1 MAFAAPSIKGRALR
15 YLSQREHSRAEL
27 ERKLKRWSEGGV
39 GAALSSLALA
49 TPDDATATDDPTA
62 TATATATQP
71 SLAQQIAAALDDLVA
86 KGFLSDARAAESVL
100 NRKGSRLGVHRLR
113 QELRAKGLGAELVN
127 NTLAKAK
134 ATEFERARDL
144 WLRRFGSANLEA
156 SEAAS
161 ESTPDRQLIAKRR
174 AQQMRFLA
182 ARGFSGDVIR
192 RVMQAA
198 THGADDAD
206 DADGADGVDDI
217 DGSDSA
223 DSAGNELQGA
233 LHRETSGE
241 DFYAS

>member
-39 GAALSSLALA
+39 GGASSSLASA

-62 TATATATQP
+62 TATATATATQP
-71 SLAQQIAAALDDLVA
+71 SLAQQIGATLDDLAA

-113 QELRAKGLGAELVN
+113 QELRAKGLGTELIN

-134 ATEFERARDL
+134 TTEFERAREL
-144 WLRRFGSANLEA
+144 WLRRFGSTNPGTSDADR
-156 SEAAS
+156 
-161 ESTPDRQLIAKRR
+161 ESAPDRQLVAKQR

-182 ARGFSGDVIR
+182 ARGFSGDIIR
-192 RVMQAA
+192 RVMQVA
-198 THGADDAD
+198 TQGAEDAGGADCV
-206 DADGADGVDDI
+206 DGI
-217 DGSDSA
+217 DGA
-223 DSAGNELQGA
+223 DSAGNELQGE
-233 LHRETSGE
+233 LHREPLGE
-241 DFYAS
+241 DFCAP

>member
-39 GAALSSLALA
+39 DGAPPSRTSAS
-49 TPDDATATDDPTA
+49 PGDPTA
-62 TATATATQP
+62 TAAQP

-100 NRKGSRLGVHRLR
+100 NRKGSRLGIHRLR
-113 QELRAKGLGAELVN
+113 QELRAKGLGAELVT

-144 WLRRFGSANLEA
+144 WLRRFGSSHPAM
-156 SEAAS
+156 SEADC
-161 ESTPDRQLIAKRR
+161 ESAPDRQLIAKKR

-182 ARGFSGDVIR
+182 ARGFSGDIIR
-192 RVMQAA
+192 RVMQAS
-198 THGADDAD
+198 TQGVDDAD
-206 DADGADGVDDI
+206 CVDAIDGADRP
-217 DGSDSA
+217 
-223 DSAGNELQGA
+223 GNELQSA
-233 LHRETSGE
+233 LHRETLSE
-241 DFYAS
+241 DFNAL

>member
-39 GAALSSLALA
+39 GGASSSLASA
-49 TPDDATATDDPTA
+49 TPDDATATDDP

-71 SLAQQIAAALDDLVA
+71 SLAQQIAAALDDLAA

-113 QELRAKGLGAELVN
+113 QELRAKGLGIELIN

-134 ATEFERARDL
+134 TTEFERARDL
-144 WLRRFGSANLEA
+144 WLRRFGSTNPETSDADC
-156 SEAAS
+156 
-161 ESTPDRQLIAKRR
+161 ESAPDRQLIAKQR

-182 ARGFSGDVIR
+182 ARGFSGDIIR
-192 RVMQAA
+192 RVMQVA
-198 THGADDAD
+198 TQGADDAD
-206 DADGADGVDDI
+206 CVDAI
-217 DGSDSA
+217 DGA
-223 DSAGNELQGA
+223 DSAGNELQGE
-233 LHRETSGE
+233 LHREPLGE
-241 DFYAS
+241 DFYAP

>member
-1 MAFAAPSIKGRALR
+1 MALAAPSIKGRALR

-39 GAALSSLALA
+39 DGASSSRTSAS
-49 TPDDATATDDPTA
+49 PDDPTA
-62 TATATATQP
+62 TAAQP

-100 NRKGSRLGVHRLR
+100 NRKGSRLGIHRLR

-127 NTLAKAK
+127 STLAKAK
-134 ATEFERARDL
+134 ATEFERARNL
-144 WLRRFGSANLEA
+144 WLSRFGSANLET
-156 SEAAS
+156 SDS
-161 ESTPDRQLIAKRR
+161 ESAPDRQLIAKKR

-182 ARGFSGDVIR
+182 ARGFASDIIR

-198 THGADDAD
+198 THGAD
-206 DADGADGVDDI
+206 GVDDI
-217 DGSDSA
+217 DGA
-223 DSAGNELQGA
+223 DGAGNELHGELQSKT
-233 LHRETSGE
+233 LGE

>member
-27 ERKLKRWSEGGV
+27 ERKLKRWTEGGV
-39 GAALSSLALA
+39 EGAPPSRTSAS
-49 TPDDATATDDPTA
+49 PDDPTA
-62 TATATATQP
+62 TAAQP

-100 NRKGSRLGVHRLR
+100 NRKGSRLGIHRLR

-144 WLRRFGSANLEA
+144 WLRRFGSANLET

-182 ARGFSGDVIR
+182 ARGFASDVIR
-192 RVMQAA
+192 RVMHAA

-206 DADGADGVDDI
+206 DVDDI

-233 LHRETSGE
+233 LHRETLGE